1 MKKKLYSII
10 LALILLIQPAFS
22 LAQTTQAQTTEADV
36 CGTPGET
43 MLLYQKFQR
52 DISSALLG
60 GVLGE
65 KIFQTEFSIRG
76 FFTSKTLTLPTT
88 GNNAID
94 TVLATLW
101 NNSRRLTSA
110 TVTTT
115 VLLAIAG
122 ASVVSSNLEGFAIL
136 FQNRAIVRD
145 WRSLL
150 QIETRISQI
159 AYTLGKRAN
168 LVAKLNDDGGALVA
182 IVQQYVDEGLF
193 TGSSIGKDKATYAEI
208 LSSLTRMN
216 AGMKMFLSFGNT
228 SFLNRFGKFYGANF
242 SKEALENLKAEY
254 AGARGPL
261 DCSVMSKRI

>member
-1 MKKKLYSII
+1 MKKKLCSII

-22 LAQTTQAQTTEADV
+22 LAQTSQPPDTQSDV
-36 CGTPGET
+36 CGAPGET

-65 KIFQTEFSIRG
+65 KIFQTEFSVRG
-76 FFTSKTLTLPTT
+76 LFTSETLRLPTT
-88 GNNAID
+88 GNNALD
-94 TVLATLW
+94 TVISTLR
-101 NNSRRLTSA
+101 NNSRRLGSA

-115 VLLAIAG
+115 VLLALAG

-159 AYTLGKRAN
+159 AYSLGKRAN
-168 LVAKLNDDGGALVA
+168 LIGTLNEDGGALQA
-182 IVQQYVDEGLF
+182 IVQQYVNEGLF
-193 TGSSIGKDKATYAEI
+193 TGEVRTDKTTYSAI
-208 LSSLTRMN
+208 LTSLTRMN
-216 AGMKMFLSFGNT
+216 AGMKMFLSFRNT
-228 SFLNRFGKFYGANF
+228 SFLSNFGTFYGAKFNP
-242 SKEALENLKAEY
+242 EALANLKKEY
-254 AGARGPL
+254 TGAR
-261 DCSVMSKRI
+261 